1 MVASMPK
8 GPSLSVLVDEVK
20 ACTLCAPHLAHAPRP
35 VFRIGSAARVL
46 LIGQAPGAKV
56 HATGV
61 PWQDDSG
68 DHLREWLEVDA
79 AAFNDPNRFAIVPM
93 GFCWPGRRQGGDLP
107 PRPECAP
114 RWHAQVV
121 SQLPQVRLTLLI
133 GQYAQAYYLRDRVQN
148 TLTET
153 VRSFAAYGD
162 SIPLPH
168 PSWRSKIWIKNH
180 PWFTTDLLPVLRERV
195 RQALRSR

>member
-1 MVASMPK
+1 M
-8 GPSLSVLVDEVK
+8 SVLVDEVK
-20 ACTLCAPHLAHAPRP
+20 ACTLCAPHLAHEPRP

-68 DHLREWLEVDA
+68 DHLREWLEVDRA
-79 AAFNDPNRFAIVPM
+79 SFDDPHKFAIVPM

-114 RWHAQVV
+114 RWHAQVL
-121 SQLPQVRLTLLI
+121 SQLKKVRLTLLV
-133 GQYAQAYYLRDRVQN
+133 GQYAQAYYLQGREKT

-153 VRSFAAYGD
+153 VRNFAAYGD
-162 SIPLPH
+162 HIPLPH
-168 PSWRSKIWIKNH
+168 PSWRSKIWIKKH
-180 PWFTTDLLPVLRERV
+180 PWFTTDLLPVLRARV
-195 RQALRSR
+195 QQALR